1 MKPHYIILLVVGL
14 LLSVVSCR
22 KQTSLSS
29 LFDNLV
35 QIESIMEQYPDS
47 AFQMLQQIQDASSYP
62 ISDQAYYYLLLT
74 EAQDKN
80 YQTPVSDSLLL
91 IALDY
96 YQQQEEDPYHLT
108 KAWYYKGRIHH
119 EAGDPLRAQTCYLKA
134 LDAGIRLDQWRLLG
148 RINNLIGWLYT
159 YQRVYEQAI
168 PYLHAAIMYAKKA
181 NSSRGMAFSSRD
193 LGRVYSVMEKPD
205 SAIFY
210 YKQSISLAELNSSH
224 SELASIYL
232 KQGYDSLALKHLSRA
247 LELSVLDEDRFPL
260 YLVLG
265 EYYTSNNQTDSALY
279 YLKKSI
285 ESPTLATQAASC
297 YFLTEIAKLQNDKDA
312 YIHWNEKYVALSD
325 SINRQKVDNELR
337 ITKKQYEDRQIAMQM
352 EQKELEVSLVN
363 YRWALV
369 CLLLLF
375 VILFI
380 GIERKRRGEKLEE
393 QRRRFELLDH
403 QLQLNK
409 RLVVEKEQLIDRLQK
424 QNAQYSTRSIISSDG
439 ELPLQKS
446 NQTQEEFIRSFS
458 ESNVYQRFHSEQSW
472 KPSSDD
478 WNELQEMLNQYY
490 DNFTVRLKQLV
501 PAISENELRV
511 VCLLKAEVRPLVI
524 SQLLCCSISNV
535 SKLRSRLY
543 KKITG
548 VEGSSIELDRLISDL

>member
-1 MKPHYIILLVVGL
+1 M
-14 LLSVVSCR
+14 
-22 KQTSLSS
+22 
-29 LFDNLV
+29 
-35 QIESIMEQYPDS
+35 
-47 AFQMLQQIQDASSYP
+47 
-62 ISDQAYYYLLLT
+62 
-74 EAQDKN
+74 
-80 YQTPVSDSLLL
+80 
-91 IALDY
+91 
-96 YQQQEEDPYHLT
+96 
-108 KAWYYKGRIHH
+108 
-119 EAGDPLRAQTCYLKA
+119 
-134 LDAGIRLDQWRLLG
+134 
-148 RINNLIGWLYT
+148 
-159 YQRVYEQAI
+159 
-168 PYLHAAIMYAKKA
+168 
-181 NSSRGMAFSSRD
+181 
-193 LGRVYSVMEKPD
+193 
-205 SAIFY
+205 
-210 YKQSISLAELNSSH
+210 
-224 SELASIYL
+224 
-232 KQGYDSLALKHLSRA
+232 
-247 LELSVLDEDRFPL
+247 
-260 YLVLG
+260 
-265 EYYTSNNQTDSALY
+265 
-279 YLKKSI
+279 
-285 ESPTLATQAASC
+285 ATQAASC

-439 ELPLQKS
+439 ELPLQKN

-501 PAISENELRV
+501 PAINENELRV